1 MGVTTGVL
9 LFEVMCVRMY
19 VASVGLLLLP
29 TSSTPCLAALRYQQA
44 KSTVTITKTAFYPTK
59 KEVRKGEKGS
69 PTTSNKPRTEEY
81 KEATAAVDDDE
92 MIVGR
97 AEATTHDT
105 TTIRDCK
112 AGKNGKPAHER
123 EVQRRSGARART
135 HDCATT
141 SKIDENGFAFTRPVN
156 TFQKMTKKI
165 R

>member
-59 KEVRKGEKGS
+59 KEVRKRKGHQQRV
-69 PTTSNKPRTEEY
+69 TSQERRSN